1 MGGTYVPVY
10 VCPYG
15 MSMYVPVC
23 VYLCMYLCMY
33 HQTCTPLPYIIM
45 AAVHAQKEGKSY
57 PTRLSDWPPSHGGE
71 RASQP
76 SFCAGADPW
85 SQAPSQARRSPVAR
99 SRSPPSHRPSAAH
112 RANHR
117 RTLLLRP
124 HYSMT
129 SIITPPKKRSAH
141 AAAAL
146 SQGTGRTAPLT
157 CHSPPLPSPH
167 ELS

>member
-1 MGGTYVPVY
+1 MYP
-10 VCPYG
+10 
-15 MSMYVPVC
+15 SMYVHTVC
-23 VYLCMYLCMY
+23 LCMY
-33 HQTCTPLPYIIM
+33 PSVYICVCICVCIIKH
-45 AAVHAQKEGKSY
+45 ARLSPTSSWPQFHAQKEGKSY